1 MIKEQHI
8 KNEICGQICLSSTK
22 VAHKSKN
29 LKPQAKYVSNLTTVY
44 SYLNGVSTLYKY
56 KQMKQKYNYILV

>member
-8 KNEICGQICLSSTK
+8 KNEIYGQICLSSTK

-44 SYLNGVSTLYKY
+44 SYLNGVSTLYR
-56 KQMKQKYNYILV
+56 I

>member
-8 KNEICGQICLSSTK
+8 KNEIYGQICLSSTK

-44 SYLNGVSTLYKY
+44 SYLNGVSTLYRIQTNETK
-56 KQMKQKYNYILV
+56 V